1 VRRQVGG
8 HLHHVVE
15 VVEGGHIRISLVN
28 TCHYKQFVW
37 DPPCGGYI
45 FVPTQLVFLVGRLH
59 IVDDVETLQGG
70 DRCEDLVILG
80 NVDRLHT
87 VDGIERLHAVDGVD
101 SLCGP
106 VHLSGSRVEHY
117 VGCSDYGWAVL
128 AKDNWGGLV
137 WLYCTQSA
145 GCVDWKEE
153 GRKNRRGFERI
164 RRKLESCW

>member
-59 IVDDVETLQGG
+59 IVDDVGTLQGG
-70 DRCEDLVILG
+70 DSWEDLILLRDTLHVG
-80 NVDRLHT
+80 GGVDRLGFF
-87 VDGIERLHAVDGVD
+87 VSWVVGVLFFIYSNILTIGD
-101 SLCGP
+101 T
-106 VHLSGSRVEHY
+106 
-117 VGCSDYGWAVL
+117 A
-128 AKDNWGGLV
+128 
-137 WLYCTQSA
+137 
-145 GCVDWKEE
+145 
-153 GRKNRRGFERI
+153 
-164 RRKLESCW
+164 